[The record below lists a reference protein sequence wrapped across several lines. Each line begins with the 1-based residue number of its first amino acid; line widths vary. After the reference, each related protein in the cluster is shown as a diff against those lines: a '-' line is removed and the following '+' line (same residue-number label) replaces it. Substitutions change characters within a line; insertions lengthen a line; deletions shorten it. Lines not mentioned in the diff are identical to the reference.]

1 MSVCIR
7 YFIHCE
13 IYHKISESVNKEDKV
28 ATLEEM
34 VTSISKV
41 FIQYVRTPAAPPNNM
56 TV

>member
-1 MSVCIR
+1 MSVYITR

-13 IYHKISESVNKEDKV
+13 IYHKISESVNKEGKV

-41 FIQYVRTPAAPPNNM
+41 FIQYVRTPAAPLIACP
-56 TV
+56 